1 MNRRAIAPALAMLAL
16 ASVAHADGSPMT
28 RRDHLTDLRGRVA
41 AAASWIGPD
50 PCGSLECFAMLA
62 RYGLDPDRW
71 EHDPD
76 RLERDCERRDE
87 ADACDWLHAVFM
99 SDEVAERHEA
109 HRNGCRD
116 TPQHDDCALFLP
128 D

>member
-1 MNRRAIAPALAMLAL
+1 MRRALATFAALATMASAAL
-16 ASVAHADGSPMT
+16 ADGSPLT

-41 AAASWIGPD
+41 AAAAWIGSE
-50 PCGSLECFAMLA
+50 PCGSLECFAVLE

-99 SDEVAERHEA
+99 SDEMAERHEA

-116 TPQHDDCALFLP
+116 TPDHDDCALFLP
-128 D
+128 E